1 LESHLFG
8 IMAFDKIYQTDFNF
22 SWYLIGL
29 SFRFITNRSAFGGL
43 KFRHDTTHCM
53 LQKCVTQ
60 RFSNFFD
67 HGPLFSSGI
76 VGGPPHFKVAT
87 VTCSSDV
94 RVLARD
100 TKCRGFDYRAF
111 HFHVTTLGKLF
122 THVCLCHQAVQFGT
136 GQGAVMP
143 CGWEG
148 NRRSGVALAMQHR
161 LQWFIHLRVHG
172 LDREISTPPTLS
184 CRVWPIYL
192 HHSSDAGTGLL
203 IIWRRTNFKGLFAAH
218 ELNWTELNWTSR
230 YSYITL

>member
-1 LESHLFG
+1 MESHLFG
-8 IMAFDKIYQTDFNF
+8 IMPFDKNYQTDFNF

-53 LQKCVTQ
+53 LQKCVT
-60 RFSNFFD
+60 
-67 HGPLFSSGI
+67 
-76 VGGPPHFKVAT
+76 
-87 VTCSSDV
+87 CSSDV

-111 HFHVTTLGKLF
+111 HFHVTTVGKLF

-148 NRRSGVALAMQHR
+148 NRRSGVALAMHHR

-172 LDREISTPPTLS
+172 LDSEISTPPTLS

-218 ELNWTELNWTSR
+218 ELNWTELNKSIQLHYFISEIPACW
-230 YSYITL
+230 ICKFCLVPV